1 MTTIAAIVN
10 EKGGVSKSS
19 STLSLGSA
27 MAARGLRVLLVD
39 LDPQHASLTLA
50 AGVASSKKGVAAAMQ
65 DYLTNDEAGP
75 LAPYVAALGP
85 TLDLLPSGKELSNA
99 ETALQNTEG
108 REHILGE
115 VLTPADGVYDVVL
128 IDCPPTLGVLVT
140 NALTAAQT
148 VIIPVVPE
156 YMAAAG
162 LQGLLDTL
170 RRIKRRKLNPTLT
183 VSGIILAMVDNR
195 TAHGREVAEA
205 VRAAFGAEVPV
216 LGEVKRSIRMSEA
229 AQAGQSIIDYD
240 PKHPVALAYQEIADD
255 LLRRWGIAAPAQSVE
270 VANA

>member
-50 AGVASSKKGVAAAMQ
+50 AGVASPKKGVAAAMQ
-65 DYLTNDEAGP
+65 DYLTADEAGP

-108 REHILGE
+108 RERILGE
-115 VLTPADGVYDVVL
+115 VLAPADGVYDVVL
-128 IDCPPTLGVLVT
+128 IDCPSTLGVLVT

-183 VSGIILAMVDNR
+183 VSGVILAMVDNR
-195 TAHGREVAEA
+195 TSHGREVAEA

-216 LGEVKRSIRMSEA
+216 LGEVKRSIRVSEA

-240 PKHPVALAYQEIADD
+240 PKHPVALAYREIADD
-255 LLRRWGIAAPAQSVE
+255 LLQRWGIVAPVQPVE
-270 VANA
+270 VVNA

>member
-1 MTTIAAIVN
+1 MTTIAAVVN
-10 EKGGVSKSS
+10 EKGGVSKTST
-19 STLSLGSA
+19 TLSLGSA
-27 MAARGLRVLLVD
+27 MAARGLHVLLVD

-50 AGVASSKKGVAAAMQ
+50 AGVTSSKKGVALAMQ
-65 DYLTNDEAGP
+65 DFLTSDEA
-75 LAPYVAALGP
+75 AALDGYVTAIGP

-115 VLTPADGVYDVVL
+115 VLAPADGVYDVVL

-140 NALTAAQT
+140 NALTAAHT

-170 RRIKRRKLNPTLT
+170 RRIRRRKLNPNLT
-183 VSGIILAMVDNR
+183 ISGIILAMVDNR
-195 TAHGREVAEA
+195 TAHSREVAEA
-205 VRAAFGAEVPV
+205 VRAAFGDEVPV

-240 PKHPVALAYQEIADD
+240 PKGPAALAYRAIADD
-255 LLRRWGIAAPAQSVE
+255 LLRRWDITAPTPSLE
-270 VANA
+270 VPHA